1 MQRHYFSRNLISA
14 QISAAETW
22 SRCWGVGAKIVIT
35 QSEGK
40 TGKGRK
46 QEWEAT
52 ILGSQQIRAGC
63 WEIPKTFFSSAR
75 YPNFF
80 PKALCQTSDLFFFQA
95 YFLARWGQLI
105 PSTRSKQPNQR
116 SGQKSGSSCYGLSY
130 HQIIKCSDYQKRLQS
145 GSGCYGFS
153 DYHHLDWVSPIHHTA
168 GTTLTPGF
176 SMQHIF
182 FVQSCR
188 LFSSPKWNQ
197 VWVMRLS

>member
-75 YPNFF
+75 YPSLF
-80 PKALCQTSDLFFFQA
+80 PKALRQTSDLFF
-95 YFLARWGQLI
+95 
-105 PSTRSKQPNQR
+105 PSILSGTMGAANTINKKQTTKPKKRPKKWKLLLWIVLSPDYQMFWLSEAAAKWQR
-116 SGQKSGSSCYGLSY
+116 LLWIFWLSPLGLS
-130 HQIIKCSDYQKRLQS
+130 
-145 GSGCYGFS
+145 
-153 DYHHLDWVSPIHHTA
+153 
-168 GTTLTPGF
+168 
-176 SMQHIF
+176 
-182 FVQSCR
+182 
-188 LFSSPKWNQ
+188 
-197 VWVMRLS
+197 